1 MFIFKTRADLR
12 QLPPRHPALPIVIDL
27 LNQIPPGSGYL
38 VLIEEGDDF
47 IDLPEISSRLVDI
60 AWDGAGIQ
68 GRYFHAV
75 RLTNNEFG
83 ISFLIPD
90 SVADP
95 LRSVLESLL

>member
-1 MFIFKTRADLR
+1 
-12 QLPPRHPALPIVIDL
+12 
-27 LNQIPPGSGYL
+27 
-38 VLIEEGDDF
+38 VLIEDDDDF
-47 IDLPEISSRLVDI
+47 IDLPEISSRLADI

-75 RLTNNEFG
+75 RLTNNEFA

-95 LRSVLESLL
+95 LRSVLKSLL